1 MDAEIFLSPTT
12 KGWLTV
18 TGGFLIHIVLGSLYC
33 WANLTSAITS
43 RIRQFHGDVTYNDTL
58 IIFAAALAA
67 QGLTIFYGGFLG
79 QKIGTPLTCLIGGY
93 ILVLGTYLSSL
104 ATSLDSMILTD
115 GILFGIGLGIC
126 YTSPISCAVRWL
138 PKKKGLAT
146 GIIVGGFGCGA
157 FIFGNFATFL
167 VNPHNKPV
175 EKVGP
180 NARYYDA
187 KSEVVER
194 VPYMFEML
202 AVAYFCCITV
212 GSLLI
217 FDPSMPSDNSSRFW
231 IYLLPSCW
239 TNRVS
244 QALTKSSQPRY
255 QVTNTTDDEVYPN
268 PLNSQLAGEMQRSS
282 GSPASKNAAQKY
294 KYKEVEMMLHSSSIS
309 ESAIEHSSNSDKFP
323 EESGEGTTCIWTYVH
338 VNILT

>member
-1 MDAEIFLSPTT
+1 
-12 KGWLTV
+12 
-18 TGGFLIHIVLGSLYC
+18 
-33 WANLTSAITS
+33 
-43 RIRQFHGDVTYNDTL
+43 VTYNDTL
-58 IIFAAALAA
+58 IVFAAALAA

-115 GILFGIGLGIC
+115 GILFGMGLGIC

-157 FIFGNFATFL
+157 FIFGNLATFL
-167 VNPHNKPV
+167 VNPNNKPV
-175 EKVGP
+175 EKTGP

-194 VPYMFEML
+194 VPFMFEML

-217 FDPSMPSDNSSRFW
+217 FDPSIPSDNGSRFW
-231 IYLLPSCW
+231 SCVLPSSW
-239 TNRVS
+239 TTRVS
-244 QALTKSSQPRY
+244 QSLTQGSQPRY
-255 QVTNTTDDEVYPN
+255 QVTNTTDDDVYPN
-268 PLNSQLAGEMQRSS
+268 PLKSQLTNETKRNNGNT
-282 GSPASKNAAQKY
+282 SKNVTAQKF
-294 KYKEVEMMLHSSSIS
+294 KYKEVEMMLQSSSIS
-309 ESAIEHSSNSDKFP
+309 DSSSKSDKFQDD
-323 EESGEGTTCIWTYVH
+323 SGQGIHIYVYMY
-338 VNILT
+338 ILN